1 MKSTARF
8 LVLQLFFWDTMPFVF
23 GAIQFREMWG
33 CACYSRYLWRCFS
46 IFSHPTHDV
55 AMIGV
60 SVYVCFRVCAGKRQV
75 FLLKPFLHFLLFIL
89 LTGMCAPSL
98 PLLRLSSALAPIPT
112 PPLTPVSLQSLL
124 CNLSASHSPDPA
136 LPCSELKPD
145 RCSGLMF

>member
-8 LVLQLFFWDTMPFVF
+8 LVLRLFFWDTMPFVF

-60 SVYVCFRVCAGKRQV
+60 SVYVCFRVCTGKRQV

-112 PPLTPVSLQSLL
+112 PPSPPCPCSLFSVISLPVTPPILP
-124 CNLSASHSPDPA
+124 CPA
-136 LPCSELKPD
+136 LSWNQTD
-145 RCSGLMF
+145 VRV